1 MSHTIREKQ
10 KLQARVRRIK
20 GQVEAIERA
29 LDSEAGCEQVMHLIA
44 GVRGAIAGL
53 MAEVVE
59 DHVRTH
65 LVDAEKH
72 PNALNAE
79 AAAQLLEVIRAYLK

>member
-20 GQVEAIERA
+20 GQIEAIERA

-65 LVDAEKH
+65 LVDVEKN